1 MLTNKLSNLDI
12 VAEVFVRAG
21 ILSVADF
28 NSTRVGV
35 VVVVVVVNTFL
46 QWDNLRTL

>member
-1 MLTNKLSNLDI
+1 MIYKDY
-12 VAEVFVRAG
+12 
-21 ILSVADF
+21 
-28 NSTRVGV
+28 NSTPVGVV